1 MQIEHLPIEK
11 IRDYANNP
19 KAHPADQVKK
29 IAAAI
34 AEFRWDQPIVVD
46 GDLVIIK
53 GHGRFLAAKE
63 LGLKTVPVVI
73 ADYLT
78 PAQVRAARLAD
89 NKVAESEWFPE
100 SLALELKALQ
110 EMDFDLGLTGFDLPE
125 LEALG
130 IGEPGAPPPEDPG
143 PQVDRAAELQEKW
156 GTALG
161 QIWEVG
167 RHRVLCGDCRRGERL
182 FAGKKFDL
190 LVTDPPYGVSYAAK
204 NEFLNAI
211 AKGNRIQEPIAGDH
225 QTPEQMSAFWKEAFL
240 AARAHAKPGAN
251 YYVTGPQG
259 GDLLLLLLLALK
271 DSGFPLHHM
280 LIWAKNNHVLGRSD
294 YNYKHEPI
302 LYGWVEGAGHKFYG
316 GGGETSLWEVD
327 KPLKSEL
334 HPVMKPVEL
343 FARAIR
349 NSSLIDEIVYDPFLG
364 SGTTLVAAEQLGRIC
379 CGTEIAPGYMGVIL
393 ERASGLGLE
402 PRLLEAMEGT
412 E

>member
-1 MQIEHLPIEK
+1 M
-11 IRDYANNP
+11 
-19 KAHPADQVKK
+19 
-29 IAAAI
+29 
-34 AEFRWDQPIVVD
+34 
-46 GDLVIIK
+46 
-53 GHGRFLAAKE
+53 
-63 LGLKTVPVVI
+63 
-73 ADYLT
+73 
-78 PAQVRAARLAD
+78 
-89 NKVAESEWFPE
+89 
-100 SLALELKALQ
+100 
-110 EMDFDLGLTGFDLPE
+110 
-125 LEALG
+125 
-130 IGEPGAPPPEDPG
+130 
-143 PQVDRAAELQEKW
+143 
-156 GTALG
+156 
-161 QIWEVG
+161 
-167 RHRVLCGDCRRGERL
+167 CGDCRDADRL
-182 FAGKKFDL
+182 FAGKRYDL

-225 QTPEQMSAFWKEAFL
+225 QTPEQMSVFWKEAFL
-240 AARAHAKPGAN
+240 AARAHARPGAN

-259 GDLLLLLLLALK
+259 GDLLLLLLLALR

-327 KPLKSEL
+327 KPLKSEF

-349 NSSLIDEIVYDPFLG
+349 NSSLVDEIVYDPFLG

-379 CGTEIAPGYMGVIL
+379 YGTEIAPGYMGVIL
-393 ERASGLGLE
+393 ERAAGLGLE
-402 PRLLEAMEGT
+402 PRLLEALEGT